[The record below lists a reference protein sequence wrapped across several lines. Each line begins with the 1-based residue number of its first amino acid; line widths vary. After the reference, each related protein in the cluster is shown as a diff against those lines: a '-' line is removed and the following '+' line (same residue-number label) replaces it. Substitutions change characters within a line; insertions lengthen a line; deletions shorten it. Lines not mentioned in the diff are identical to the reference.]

1 MGAPRPYSRPPG
13 PHLRGTLLRSS
24 AKFPARKARS
34 ACLRLRPG
42 PLGPCVGG
50 NLPLVRFKNCAWVCR
65 ANGTG
70 ANPGGRPKGLPY
82 PTSEGFLENRRGGA
96 CPSRGPVWDRPLR
109 NGQTVP
115 GSPQGRHTWAARMSG
130 TCPAK
135 GRGIAPLLVK
145 RKEKR
150 TPPGGGVS

>member
-13 PHLRGTLLRSS
+13 PHLRGTLLRSP

-34 ACLRLRPG
+34 ACLRFHPG
-42 PLGPCVGG
+42 PPGPWVGG

-82 PTSEGFLENRRGGA
+82 ANPEIFLETRRGGA
-96 CPSRGPVWDRPLR
+96 EGESAEGREKPPWGVPLPPNPGNFPILGGPVWDRPLR
-109 NGQTVP
+109 Y
-115 GSPQGRHTWAARMSG
+115 SPDS
-130 TCPAK
+130 
-135 GRGIAPLLVK
+135 LLYVL
-145 RKEKR
+145 
-150 TPPGGGVS
+150 